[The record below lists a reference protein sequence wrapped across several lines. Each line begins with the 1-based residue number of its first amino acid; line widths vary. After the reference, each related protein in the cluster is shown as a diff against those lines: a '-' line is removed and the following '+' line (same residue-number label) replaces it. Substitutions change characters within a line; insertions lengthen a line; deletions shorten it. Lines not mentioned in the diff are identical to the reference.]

1 MNEVVLITGAA
12 GGIGQAICEHLI
24 RRGMRLVL
32 VDIQAER
39 LQQLAERLGQRAHPF
54 AADLTDQADLARLM
68 AHVEAEFGRLD
79 VLINN
84 AGIARVE
91 AFDQRSVESILD
103 ELNINLIAPLL
114 LTRLAIPLLRRSPD
128 ARVISTVS
136 LGGIFPLPDSPI
148 YAASKFGLRGAM
160 LSIGLDLAAKGIRIG
175 SILPAAT
182 ETPMLHREAIA
193 GGNTLQF
200 IDPPQ
205 QPDEVAAQV
214 LLMLDKPCLERSPKA
229 SESWF
234 SRLAMLLPN
243 MLPHSARLLHRSGE
257 KGLQRYLQSLAT
269 RGLAKQVDGQW
280 QLTERGAAPQVPG
293 PGPEG

>member
-1 MNEVVLITGAA
+1 MPPVVLITGAA
-12 GGIGQAICEHLI
+12 GGIGQAICERLI
-24 RRGMRLVL
+24 RRGMHLVL

-39 LQQLAERLGQRAHPF
+39 LQQLAERLGERAHPF
-54 AADLTDQADLARLM
+54 AADLTDKAELARLM

-79 VLINN
+79 ILINN

-91 AFDQRSVESILD
+91 AFDERSVESILD

-114 LTRLAIPLLRRSPD
+114 LTRLAIPLLRRSND

-160 LSIGLDLAAKGIRIG
+160 LSIGLDLADKGIRVG

-193 GGNTLQF
+193 GGNAPQF
-200 IDPPQ
+200 MDPPQ
-205 QPDEVAAQV
+205 QPEEVAEQV
-214 LLMLDKPCLERSPKA
+214 QLMLDKPCLERTPKA

-234 SRLAMLLPN
+234 SRLAMLFPN
-243 MLPHSARLLHRSGE
+243 LLPHSFRLLRKRGE
-257 KGLQRYLQSLAT
+257 KGLQCYLQSLGA
-269 RGLAKQVDGQW
+269 RGLAKQVDGGW
-280 QLTERGAAPQVPG
+280 QLTEHSANPQAQG
-293 PGPEG
+293 PSPEG